1 MLANDKLD
9 QLTKKLD
16 QMATAM
22 ISMAETINGL
32 SLRSTEK
39 RKNAK
44 KREAERK
51 AKKSR
56 ETTARFTSD
65 IHQAAHRMDIRRA
78 TREHSGLRLDTQR
91 LR

>member
-39 RKNAK
+39 GKTRKSARQREKPKNPEKQQLDLIATSI
-44 KREAERK
+44 KRL
-51 AKKSR
+51 
-56 ETTARFTSD
+56 
-65 IHQAAHRMDIRRA
+65 AAWI
-78 TREHSGLRLDTQR
+78 
-91 LR
+91 